1 METTNPSRK
10 IFQIFNITVLTFM
23 AFLCLLPILN
33 LVAVSF
39 SSRSVVEA
47 NQVGLW
53 PKGFNISSYEYIFSN
68 SQFFK
73 SLWITVQRTFLGLI
87 VELSLTILVAYPLS
101 KTNRIFRLRG
111 MYVWFFMVTMVFHG
125 GLIPTYLVVNELQLV
140 NSIWALI
147 LPEAIVMFNVL
158 LLLNFFRAIPNE
170 LEEAAL
176 IDGAG
181 WFVTLT
187 RVYLPLSL
195 PSLATITLFILVR
208 HWNSWFD
215 GLIYMNLPDQY
226 PLMTYLQTM
235 VLNLDLSQLSSTAL
249 ANNPSMLEITGR
261 SLRSAM
267 ILSCTL
273 PILLAY
279 PFLQRFFVKGMLLGS
294 VKG

>member
-1 METTNPSRK
+1 MENYASRK
-10 IFQIFNITVLTFM
+10 VFVVFNVLLLSFM

-33 LVAVSF
+33 LIAVSF

-53 PKGFNISSYEYIFSN
+53 PKGFNTSSFQYIFAN
-68 SQFFK
+68 PQFFK
-73 SLWITVQRTFLGLI
+73 SLWITVERTFLGWAA
-87 VELSLTILVAYPLS
+87 ELALTILVAYPLS
-101 KTNRIFRLRG
+101 KSKKAFRLRG
-111 MYVWFFMVTMVFHG
+111 VYVWFFMVTMVFNG
-125 GLIPTYLVVNELQLV
+125 GLIPTYLVVNELHLV
-140 NSIWALI
+140 NSVWALI
-147 LPEAIVMFNVL
+147 LPEAVAMFNVL
-158 LLLNFFRAIPNE
+158 LMLNFFRTIPGE

-181 WFVTLT
+181 WLVTMV

-215 GLIYMNLPDQY
+215 GLIFMNLPDRY

-249 ANNPSMLEITGR
+249 ANNPQLLEITGR

-267 ILSCTL
+267 ILACTL
-273 PILLAY
+273 PILLVY